1 MKVDIKFIIALA
13 AVYLLYVIQG
23 GFIFTSLLI
32 IFASMGVMSLLMT
45 IVAAASL
52 KSEMKVKKK
61 QFTSGDRGEFYLT
74 ISNDSYF
81 FMPFLRAFAGK
92 EELDVRSA
100 SPRDATQIP
109 FRYDFRKRGIY
120 EFKDI
125 TLEIRDAFNIIST
138 RRVFK
143 REEIR
148 VYPKLKSLNPRE
160 YVPGFGTM
168 GSSRTALSKEDHYSQ
183 RELRRYSPGDSLRK
197 VNWKVSAKYG
207 EIFVKIGES
216 MRSRDHL
223 LLLDMSES
231 VYQLDDDGSHE
242 ENLVSYA
249 LSVSRDILRRGYEQT
264 FVINGKERKIFEINS
279 VKDFD
284 ALMEYMVAADSH
296 NRKELGTFLTERT
309 DDFRDRGS
317 LLIFTGSLSK
327 SAAIKIADLKSGKN
341 SVTVFTFEVK
351 DGAGIENAEIG
362 TVIIGEEG

>member
-13 AVYLLYVIQG
+13 AVYIAYVIQG
-23 GFIFTSLLI
+23 GFIFTSLLV
-32 IFASMGVMSLLMT
+32 IFASMGAVSLIMT
-45 IVAAASL
+45 ITAAASL
-52 KSEMKVKKK
+52 KCDMKVRKK
-61 QFTSGDRGEFYLT
+61 QFIAGDRGEFYLT
-74 ISNDSYF
+74 VSNDSYF
-81 FMPFLRAFAGK
+81 FMPFLRAFAGR

-100 SPRDATQIP
+100 SPRDTTQIP

-148 VYPKLKSLNPRE
+148 VYPKLKSLSPRE
-160 YVPGFGTM
+160 YVPGFGTL

-223 LLLDMSES
+223 LLLDMSEG
-231 VYQLDDDGSHE
+231 VYMLDDDGRHE

-249 LSVSRDILRRGYEQT
+249 LSVSKDILKRGYEQT

-279 VKDFD
+279 TRDFD

-296 NRKELGTFLTERT
+296 NRKELGTFLSERT
-309 DDFRDRGS
+309 DDYRDRGS
-317 LLIFTGSLSK
+317 ILIFTGALTR
-327 SAAIKIADLKSGKN
+327 AASNQIAELKSRKN
-341 SVTVFTFEVK
+341 SVTVFSYEVNEN
-351 DGAGIENAEIG
+351 AGIENAEISQ
-362 TVIIGEEG
+362 VIIGEEG